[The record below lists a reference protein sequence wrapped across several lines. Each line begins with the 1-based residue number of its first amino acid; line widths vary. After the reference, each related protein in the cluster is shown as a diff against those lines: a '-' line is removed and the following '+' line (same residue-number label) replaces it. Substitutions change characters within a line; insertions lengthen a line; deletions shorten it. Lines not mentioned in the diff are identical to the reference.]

1 MNMETIY
8 YNGKIITMEE
18 KDQKNS
24 ITNAPEAVLIR
35 DGIIIAVGK
44 LAEIEKLA
52 DTSAFRYDLQGK
64 CLMPSFIDSHSHFVM
79 NGQMSLCA
87 DLSAC
92 ESYDDIIRALQ
103 NYIIEHEISSDGA
116 VIGFGYDHNFLQ
128 ERNHPNKK
136 ILDEISRD
144 IPILILHVSGH
155 LACANSAALL
165 LAGINANTANP
176 EGGIIGRQEN
186 DNEPSGYLEET
197 SISLVQKAIV
207 SRLQIDFATL
217 ANHLQDIYIKN
228 GITTVQDG
236 ASTEADIR
244 TILALNSS
252 NQLKIDVIAYPL
264 MSTEGMSVM
273 NSYGELYKDYQK
285 HFKIGGYKM
294 ILDGSPQGK
303 TAWLSSPYL
312 NEKDNYCGYPWMENE
327 SVENMIKQAIAENK
341 QLLAHCNG
349 DAASEQYLNA
359 YEKIIKESGN
369 HADLRP
375 VMIHCQTVRNDQLDR
390 MSRLK
395 MIASIFVGHVWYWGD
410 IHIVNLGTERGNRIS
425 PVKDALNRSVIVNFH
440 QDAPVTKPDMLH
452 SVWCAVNRISR
463 KGNIIGAEQS
473 VNVYEALKAVT
484 KNAAYQYFEENTKG
498 SILIGKRADLVILD
512 KSPLEI
518 DSIKIKDIR
527 VMETIKDGVTRYKR
541 I

>member
-410 IHIVNLGTERGNRIS
+410 IHIVNLGTERGNHIS

-498 SILIGKRADLVILD
+498 SILIGKRADLVVLD

-527 VMETIKDGVTRYKR
+527 VMETIKDGVTIYKR